1 MNKYTDQEKIDFF
14 NTNWKHIEKIIDID
28 DRHISVMTLKAT
40 TSTGEEYCGCINDF
54 DLDEFETYC
63 RPITDLEKLKYL

>member
-1 MNKYTDQEKIDFF
+1 MGCEL
-14 NTNWKHIEKIIDID
+14 IEKIIDID
-28 DRHISVMTLKAT
+28 DRYISVMTLKAT